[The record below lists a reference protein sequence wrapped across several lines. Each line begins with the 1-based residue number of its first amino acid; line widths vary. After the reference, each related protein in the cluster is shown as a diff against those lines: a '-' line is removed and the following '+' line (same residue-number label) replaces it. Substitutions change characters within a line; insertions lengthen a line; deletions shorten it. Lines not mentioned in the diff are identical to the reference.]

1 MPGAEKRR
9 TDNFGGIDDRERRG
23 RDEKVLV
30 ALSGGVDSSVAA
42 LLLKRRGYDVHTL
55 TFWLWDYPNSPEYR
69 GKENACCSLSTAE
82 IVADQ
87 LGLPHY
93 RIDLSSEF
101 KSEVVNY
108 TLEQYIQGVT
118 PNPCARCNRVV
129 RFELLREQ
137 AEEMGFP
144 LIATGHYVRSVEQ
157 DDLKHLLKGID
168 ENKDQSYFLYGLG
181 QEELERAVFPVGDY
195 TKEEIYNLAKE
206 EDLVTAEVEESQ
218 DLCFVPEGDYRDF
231 LEREASEFME
241 SGEIVDVGGNH
252 LGEHGGLPFY
262 TVGQRRGLGLQNNEA
277 LYVIDLDYENNRLV
291 VGPEEELYSSGLIAA
306 DPNWV
311 TGSPPAKSD
320 LEVKIRYRASAVG
333 AMVEI
338 TGDRFRISFDEPQKS
353 ITPGQIAAV
362 YDGEELLGGGV
373 IEGAM
378 N

>member
-1 MPGAEKRR
+1 MSGAEKRR

-87 LGLPHY
+87 LDLPHY

-108 TLEQYIQGVT
+108 TIEQYIQGVT

-195 TKEEIYNLAKE
+195 TKEGIYNVAEE
-206 EDLVTAEVEESQ
+206 EDLVTGEVEESQ

-231 LEREASEFME
+231 LEREASELME
-241 SGEIVDVGGNH
+241 SGEIVDVEGNH

-291 VGPEEELYSSGLIAA
+291 VGQEEELYSSRLIAA

-311 TGSPPAKSD
+311 TGSPPTESD
-320 LEVKIRYRASAVG
+320 LEVKIRYRAPAVG
-333 AMVEI
+333 ATLEI
-338 TGDRFRISFDEPQKS
+338 SGDGFRVSFDEPQKS

-373 IEGAM
+373 IERAM